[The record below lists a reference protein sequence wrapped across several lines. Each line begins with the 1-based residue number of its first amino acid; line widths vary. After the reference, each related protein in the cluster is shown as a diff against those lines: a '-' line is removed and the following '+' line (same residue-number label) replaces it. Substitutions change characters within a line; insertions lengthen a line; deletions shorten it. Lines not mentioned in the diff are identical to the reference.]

1 MNAKEALLKFE
12 ADHPHIRITNMGEI
26 PKGWVFNGRYK
37 ETNNVPDGGFPG
49 ILKENGNYFGIT
61 VADYM
66 DEADLFDDYIDLDI
80 EAVRNGEY

>member
-12 ADHPHIRITNMGEI
+12 EDHPHMCVTGMAEI
-26 PKGWVFNGRYK
+26 EKGWVFGVRYK
-37 ETNNVPDGGFPG
+37 NTGSVPDGGVPG
-49 ILKENGNYFGIT
+49 ILKENGEYFGIT

-66 DEADLFDDYIDLDI
+66 GDTDLFDDGKKLDI

>member
-12 ADHPHIRITNMGEI
+12 KDHPHIRVTSMGEI
-26 PKGWVFNGRYK
+26 KKGWVFNGVHK
-37 ETNNVPDGGFPG
+37 TLNLIPDGGFPG

-61 VADYM
+61 VDDYM
-66 DEADLFDDYIDLDI
+66 GETDLFDDAKKLDI